1 MKFPIPE
8 GMVPPDGVTEGST
21 FDALATLRLEPESM
35 ISLVAID
42 GLTIDGGMKEEAPE
56 TEAEAA
62 AAAAEEMGFDEAIR
76 SGMMEG

>member
-21 FDALATLRLEPESM
+21 FDALATLRLE
-35 ISLVAID
+35 AD
-42 GLTIDGGMKEEAPE
+42 GLTLVAVDGLPVEGAAEGAPAPE
-56 TEAEAA
+56 VD

-76 SGMMEG
+76 SGMME

>member
-21 FDALATLRLEPESM
+21 FDALATLRLEADGLT
-35 ISLVAID
+35 LVAID
-42 GLTIDGGMKEEAPE
+42 GLPVAETEEAPE
-56 TEAEAA
+56 PEADV
-62 AAAAEEMGFDEAIR
+62 AAAEEMGFDEAIR

>member
-21 FDALATLRLEPESM
+21 FDALATLRLE
-35 ISLVAID
+35 AD
-42 GLTIDGGMKEEAPE
+42 GLTLVAVDGLPVEGAAEEAPAPE
-56 TEAEAA
+56 VD

-76 SGMMEG
+76 SGMME

>member
-21 FDALATLRLEPESM
+21 FDALATLRLES
-35 ISLVAID
+35 D
-42 GLTIDGGMKEEAPE
+42 GLTLVAVDGLPVEGAAEDAPA
-56 TEAEAA
+56 TEADD
-62 AAAAEEMGFDEAIR
+62 AEEMGFDEAIR

>member
-21 FDALATLRLEPESM
+21 FDALATLRLE
-35 ISLVAID
+35 AD
-42 GLTIDGGMKEEAPE
+42 GLTLVAVDGLPVEGAAEEAPE
-56 TEAEAA
+56 PEVD
-62 AAAAEEMGFDEAIR
+62 AAAAEEMGFEEAIR

>member
-21 FDALATLRLEPESM
+21 FDALATLRLE
-35 ISLVAID
+35 AD
-42 GLTIDGGMKEEAPE
+42 GLTLVAVDGLPVAE
-56 TEAEAA
+56 TEADDAEDMAEDR
-62 AAAAEEMGFDEAIR
+62 AEEMGFDEAIR